1 MFAAFR
7 ETGNG
12 RERET
17 RTSDRPQPGLQPSA
31 LRCRADAPA
40 HWAAG
45 RGCCQSGRTHSAGT
59 ADGGSRL
66 RAGHRRQLGSGAGG
80 AGCACARVC
89 LSARVS
95 LRGGQ
100 EASVPEGRLPAARG
114 AGAFPQDSEPPP
126 RPAVGA
132 QRVTKCP
139 WPPHPHIQ
147 ATSWGLV
154 IPQLLT
160 ARASCSGN
168 IRSCGRHQ
176 VSL

>member
-1 MFAAFR
+1 MLLLER
-7 ETGNG
+7 LEME
-12 RERET
+12 EREKHGP
-17 RTSDRPQPGLQPSA
+17 RTGPNPGSNPQPFGAGPMPPPIGPPAGAAASPGAHTRRGL
-31 LRCRADAPA
+31 RTGA
-40 HWAAG
+40 HAFGPGTAGSWARG
-45 RGCCQSGRTHSAGT
+45 LGVQGVHVRGCVCVSGCPCGV
-59 ADGGSRL
+59 G
-66 RAGHRRQLGSGAGG
+66 RRP
-80 AGCACARVC
+80 AC
-89 LSARVS
+89 
-95 LRGGQ
+95 LRGGSLQ
-100 EASVPEGRLPAARG
+100 PGERG
-114 AGAFPQDSEPPP
+114 HFHRTRSRPP